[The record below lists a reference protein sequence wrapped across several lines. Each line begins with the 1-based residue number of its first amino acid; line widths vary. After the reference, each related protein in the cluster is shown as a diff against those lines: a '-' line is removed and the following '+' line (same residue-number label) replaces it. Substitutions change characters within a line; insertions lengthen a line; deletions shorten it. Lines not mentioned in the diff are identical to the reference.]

1 MGAGGNIPGVAAVPG
16 ELVALDLPRGP
27 KWLEAVAGLWDSGV
41 AILPLDDRLSAA
53 EHRRIV
59 DLARPT
65 WILQATGPEVF
76 AGAPVDP
83 GVGAVVATSGTGG
96 RPKLAELS
104 REALIAA
111 LTASTSALGVDAS
124 DPWVAC
130 LSPAHIGGLLVL
142 LRGAVLGTPVVV
154 QEGFDAASLVT
165 ESPEGAHVSLVPTML
180 RRLIHTGA
188 DLSRFGALLV
198 GGDAVDPDLARIAEG
213 SGGRIIGT
221 YGLTETC
228 GGVVYDGRSLDGS
241 LMRFAGP
248 ESEIQ
253 LKGRTLMEG
262 YRFDPAATGACF
274 TTDGWLRTADAGH
287 LIDGGLLHVDG
298 RLDEMIRTGAE
309 KVWPQEVERA
319 LRDHPKVG
327 DVAIAGRPHPE
338 WGKQI
343 VAYVVPRLIDDPPTL
358 EELRVLASERIAGF
372 KAPRELVLLAELPR
386 TASGK
391 LRRSALR

>member
-1 MGAGGNIPGVAAVPG
+1 VPG

-27 KWLEAVAGLWDSGV
+27 KWLEAVAGLWNSGV
-41 AILPLDDRLSAA
+41 AILPLDDRLSAS

-111 LTASTSALGVDAS
+111 LTASTSALGIDAS

-180 RRLIHTGA
+180 RRLIHAGA

-198 GGDAVDPDLARIAEG
+198 ARLHFEDDVVLVQLREDGRHLPLAEGVVQGVVDHLRRDAEPRGGVAVDRQGRLQATGLLIARHVAQLRQRAQLLDQLRRPGVQLAGIRRLVDEVRAPLRLTLTVQDAG
-213 SGGRIIGT
+213 SLYDVFSGGCVS
-221 YGLTETC
+221 Y
-228 GGVVYDGRSLDGS
+228 SFNS
-241 LMRFAGP
+241 P
-248 ESEIQ
+248 ES
-253 LKGRTLMEG
+253 
-262 YRFDPAATGACF
+262 
-274 TTDGWLRTADAGH
+274 
-287 LIDGGLLHVDG
+287 
-298 RLDEMIRTGAE
+298 
-309 KVWPQEVERA
+309 
-319 LRDHPKVG
+319 
-327 DVAIAGRPHPE
+327 
-338 WGKQI
+338 
-343 VAYVVPRLIDDPPTL
+343 
-358 EELRVLASERIAGF
+358 S
-372 KAPRELVLLAELPR
+372 AP
-386 TASGK
+386 
-391 LRRSALR
+391 